1 MSLLS
6 PKGEK
11 KWMGIKK
18 PKLFRKGSSSS
29 VTVGDLSTSE
39 SSSDKSEASPSPPTN
54 RPRSVSTFVKA
65 EGSHSISHSSGQCVP
80 RARRKP
86 QFGTD
91 PSDLF
96 ARYPDEPVP
105 AVVVACVEVLDQ
117 NLLKEGLF
125 RIPGRMTDILE
136 MKISFEQ
143 GKGLGIEEPDPHAVA
158 GLLAQF
164 FRELPEPLLTH
175 SLYHKWVAIPK
186 MTEEDKKPKKC
197 VRLLRRLPPA
207 NHNLLTHFIEF
218 LTRIAKHSGANRMG
232 ARNLAL
238 VFGASLLNPA
248 DDEEYDL
255 VNIKAQCDLVE
266 LMINHYS
273 AIFQGTSETYVS
285 RAERA
290 VATIPAGIR
299 SADNSPATHSKKK
312 FFERPQLSGS
322 TPTPGSGSRLRTL
335 TASGDGDRR
344 LERRKK
350 RKPSEPTV
358 AE

>member
-1 MSLLS
+1 
-6 PKGEK
+6 
-11 KWMGIKK
+11 MGIKK
-18 PKLFRKGSSSS
+18 PKMFRKGSSSS
-29 VTVGDLSTSE
+29 VTVGDLSTPLSSPDISE
-39 SSSDKSEASPSPPTN
+39 SSPSPPFN

-86 QFGTD
+86 QFATD

-105 AVVVACVEVLDQ
+105 AVVIACIQILDQ
-117 NLLKEGLF
+117 NLLREGLF

-143 GKGLGIEEPDPHAVA
+143 GKGLGMEEPDPHAVA

-175 SLYHKWVAIPK
+175 ALYHKWVAIPK
-186 MTEEDKKPKKC
+186 MGEEDKKPKKC

-207 NHNLLTHFIEF
+207 NYNLLTHFIEF

-248 DDEEYDL
+248 DDDEYDL
-255 VNIKAQCDLVE
+255 VNIKAQCDLIE

-273 AIFQGTSETYVS
+273 AIFHGTSETYVS
-285 RAERA
+285 RGERA

-299 SADNSPATHSKKK
+299 SADNSPVPHSKKK

-322 TPTPGSGSRLRTL
+322 APTSREGGSRLRTL
-335 TASGDGDRR
+335 TASGESERR
-344 LERRKK
+344 IERRKK

-358 AE
+358 TE

>member
-1 MSLLS
+1 
-6 PKGEK
+6 
-11 KWMGIKK
+11 MGIKK
-18 PKLFRKGSSSS
+18 PKMFRKGSSSS
-29 VTVGDLSTSE
+29 VTVGDLSTPQSSPDKAE
-39 SSSDKSEASPSPPTN
+39 LSSSPPVN
-54 RPRSVSTFVKA
+54 RPRSMSTFVKT

-86 QFGTD
+86 QFATD

-96 ARYPDEPVP
+96 ARYPEEPVP
-105 AVVVACVEVLDQ
+105 AVVIACIEILDQ

-125 RIPGRMTDILE
+125 RIPGRMTEILE

-143 GKGLGIEEPDPHAVA
+143 GKGLDLDEPDPHAVA

-175 SLYHKWVAIPK
+175 ALYHKWVAIPK
-186 MTEEDKKPKKC
+186 MSEEDKKPKKC

-207 NHNLLTHFIEF
+207 NYNLLTHFIEF

-248 DDEEYDL
+248 DDDEYDL
-255 VNIKAQCDLVE
+255 ANIKAQCDLIE

-273 AIFQGTSETYVS
+273 AIFHGTSETYVS
-285 RAERA
+285 RGERA

-299 SADNSPATHSKKK
+299 SADNSPAVQGKKK
-312 FFERPQLSGS
+312 FFERPQLSASLMSSSPRGE
-322 TPTPGSGSRLRTL
+322 SRLRTL

-350 RKPSEPTV
+350 RKPSEPNATL
-358 AE
+358 EE